1 MSRAGVC
8 MMFWV
13 GNVGGSLNIDPKVAM
28 VVGGGGGGGILHP
41 AAR

>member
-8 MMFWV
+8 MLFCV
-13 GNVGGSLNIDPKVAM
+13 GNVVGSLNIDPKVAM